1 MSVNVYD
8 PEERARE
15 KQRSRDADRAALESG
30 EKSQADLIRE
40 NSFVRAGRSKI
51 DWSRLPS
58 VRGLRVV
65 EKS

>member
-1 MSVNVYD
+1 MPSGFYD

-40 NSFVRAGRSKI
+40 NSLVPASRAPL
-51 DWSRLPS
+51 DFSRVPS
-58 VRGLRVV
+58 IRKLH
-65 EKS
+65 K